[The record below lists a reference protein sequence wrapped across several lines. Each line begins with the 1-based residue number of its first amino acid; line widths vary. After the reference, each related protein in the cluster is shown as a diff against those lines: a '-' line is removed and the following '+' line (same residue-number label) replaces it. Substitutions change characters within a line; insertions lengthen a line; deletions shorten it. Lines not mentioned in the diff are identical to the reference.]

1 MSEEKRKTKTKL
13 CENSKNYMVERSV
26 GAQLPMMTCSC
37 SALSSTAAFVLLH
50 HVVQR
55 KEVADVEK
63 MVSRYSLL

>member
-37 SALSSTAAFVLLH
+37 SALSSSAVFVLLH